1 MDLTEPIDILDSD
14 SFTCI
19 LDKGTLD
26 SVTSADDY
34 LKKAN

>member
-1 MDLTEPIDILDSD
+1 MDMSEPIDILDSD

-26 SVTSADDY
+26 SVACSDSY
-34 LKKAN
+34 S